1 MRFKIALFIAVVASV
16 VLHELGHALSA
27 LAFGDD
33 TAKQAGHVTLN
44 PWKVSPFG
52 AVILPGLLIL
62 AGGFPIAFAATPVSP
77 RKMRNPRLHS
87 MLCSLAGPAVN
98 IVLIGISLAV
108 LRAAPPQDLLP
119 HATGFFTLPTLVEHW
134 PTVYL
139 LAYAVGYINV
149 ILAVFNLLPVPPL
162 DGSAVIER
170 FLPRNMWAG
179 WMKFRQWGMGILI
192 VVALATPIFP
202 AILRPF
208 LNLWARGWGGPVLV

>member
-33 TAKQAGHVTLN
+33 TAKQAGHITLN

-52 AVILPGLLIL
+52 AVVLPGLLIL

-98 IVLIGISLAV
+98 IVLIGVSIAV
-108 LRAAPPQDLLP
+108 LRAASPQDLAAP
-119 HATGFFTLPTLVEHW
+119 GFGSFTLAGLVEHW

-139 LAYAVGYINV
+139 LAYAFGYINV
-149 ILAVFNLLPVPPL
+149 ILAVFNLIPVPPL

-170 FLPRNMWAG
+170 LLPRNLWPG

-192 VVALATPIFP
+192 FVALATPLFST
-202 AILRPF
+202 ILRPF
-208 LNLWARGWGGPVLV
+208 LNLWSRSWAHFAMF